1 MATLGSRFEFPAF
14 FTPSSG
20 FQAPYRLDTTSDAA
34 RLVQH
39 CLAFN
44 TGSGLLI
51 AVPIPESSQADG
63 EAIERAIRSALTLAD
78 QQKIR
83 GRDVTPFV
91 LSQVNLLT
99 SGASLTASKRI
110 LYFIFIFFLLS
121 LFLSYMCRLSRID
134 NSIFFFLPSKRLIVS
149 TLHISAI
156 SFLAFFF
163 SFFK

>member
-1 MATLGSRFEFPAF
+1 MATLGPRSEFPAF

-110 LYFIFIFFLLS
+110 LYIFFYS
-121 LFLSYMCRLSRID
+121 GSY
-134 NSIFFFLPSKRLIVS
+134 VS
-149 TLHISAI
+149 TVEDR
-156 SFLAFFF
+156 
-163 SFFK
+163 